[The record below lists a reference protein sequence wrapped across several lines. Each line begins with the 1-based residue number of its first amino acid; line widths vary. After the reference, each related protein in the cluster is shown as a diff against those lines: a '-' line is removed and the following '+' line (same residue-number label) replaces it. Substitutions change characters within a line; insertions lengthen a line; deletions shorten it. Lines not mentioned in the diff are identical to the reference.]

1 MFEAC
6 KVATENPR
14 GWARIGDLR
23 LFFQLVL
30 VGINHLLSLKDELQ
44 IAEMAVWYCKHCIF
58 SLTEDRSDFISAGS
72 LLDTADGAQQYTISN
87 PYNLL
92 QTSKSLC

>member
-14 GWARIGDLR
+14 GWGRVGDLR

-30 VGINHLLSLKDELQ
+30 VGINHLLSLKDEL
-44 IAEMAVWYCKHCIF
+44 
-58 SLTEDRSDFISAGS
+58 
-72 LLDTADGAQQYTISN
+72 
-87 PYNLL
+87 
-92 QTSKSLC
+92 